1 MTTYETQM
9 IDIQK
14 LREARTLAAARAN
27 AEDAAIWRW
36 FSALL
41 EAGTIRWC
49 RSDKGWIVSVNHRHV
64 ATEVSFD
71 NAIRAAK
78 ARSESL
84 LM

>member
-1 MTTYETQM
+1 M
-9 IDIQK
+9 
-14 LREARTLAAARAN
+14 AAARAN

-49 RSDKGWIVSVNHRHV
+49 RSDKGWLVSVHNRHL

-78 ARSESL
+78 TRSESL
-84 LM
+84 RI